1 MNSTEP
7 AGTAGRTSPTHPGDL
22 GLLIAGNTVSALG
35 NSVYLIAVTLLLKE
49 MTGSAFM
56 LGLFQFLAL
65 SPGFLLSPF
74 IGVLVDRLPRRTI
87 IIVSDFC
94 RAVLMILAGIA
105 LTIPALHV
113 PGVVLIVAFFAG
125 VGHAVFVP
133 AVHALLP
140 AIVPHDKL
148 QSATGLRAGSSQ
160 LANLAGNAIGG
171 TLFVFLGGPILF
183 VINGISFFIS
193 GIQEL
198 FIQGGRQPV
207 PQTTHQSMI
216 AMAQVGLRAVAQD
229 RTLQTLLIS
238 QAGLFL
244 VSPFLILALPFLLI
258 DELGMSESALGLYL
272 ALALAGGI
280 VGFLVLRKVTHPF
293 LLTNSLHGYS
303 YLALGAAFA
312 AVGLAPH
319 PVVLGV
325 AAVVSGVAA
334 ATVYL
339 VTVTWIQV
347 RSRPQLHGRL
357 FAVLE
362 AGNSAFA
369 PVGYLVAGILLE
381 LLGANHRMALLVAV
395 ASAALA
401 WGVAMLWYNRIT
413 VQDQDR

>member
-1 MNSTEP
+1 
-7 AGTAGRTSPTHPGDL
+7 
-22 GLLIAGNTVSALG
+22 
-35 NSVYLIAVTLLLKE
+35 
-49 MTGSAFM
+49 
-56 LGLFQFLAL
+56 
-65 SPGFLLSPF
+65 
-74 IGVLVDRLPRRTI
+74 
-87 IIVSDFC
+87 
-94 RAVLMILAGIA
+94 
-105 LTIPALHV
+105 
-113 PGVVLIVAFFAG
+113 
-125 VGHAVFVP
+125 
-133 AVHALLP
+133 
-140 AIVPHDKL
+140 
-148 QSATGLRAGSSQ
+148 
-160 LANLAGNAIGG
+160 
-171 TLFVFLGGPILF
+171 
-183 VINGISFFIS
+183 
-193 GIQEL
+193 
-198 FIQGGRQPV
+198 
-207 PQTTHQSMI
+207 MI

-280 VGFLVLRKVTHPF
+280 VGFLVLRKVTQPF
-293 LLTNSLHGYS
+293 LLTKSLHGYS

-381 LLGANHRMALLVAV
+381 LLGANHRMVLLVAV

-401 WGVAMLWYNRIT
+401 WGVAMLWYNKMNRYSIG
-413 VQDQDR
+413 